1 MRQVFSLPGW
11 SILHVAGVFPSGME
25 HFCMRQV
32 RGGEAFVVA
41 KAILPSSRSSPPGH
55 AAVLRCGMCCFVGG
69 AMDST
74 LLDVVGCADMSGCS
88 TKSTHSISAFHHF
101 PPRQPV
107 ILCQKPGNRPATRAA
122 FPSDPTHRLSLTAST
137 A

>member
-55 AAVLRCGMCCFVGG
+55 AAGLRCGMCCFVGG

-74 LLDVVGCADMSGCS
+74 LLDVVGCAQNQGTGPLRGPLS
-88 TKSTHSISAFHHF
+88 
-101 PPRQPV
+101 
-107 ILCQKPGNRPATRAA
+107 RPAS
-122 FPSDPTHRLSLTAST
+122 PSAQPDTLDIVESITLPIT
-137 A
+137 